1 LADQATDTASAAL
14 LRKHLDEAYRL
25 VDWLYQDRRE
35 TDVRDIAH
43 KALKQIKEAMLLASL
58 PAPATDSTALLKRLR
73 FDFIDGLDGA
83 ILPEDDRRFVKECLD
98 QAIANYVKALASLP
112 APAAPADP
120 DAPYICPHCSHAGV
134 VMPFLTL
141 EAAGRHLDTCKNRIA
156 APAAPE
162 KPPE

>member
-1 LADQATDTASAAL
+1 MAPGSRSPGCSSSARRAAPTCGCSAPRMPRTGSASRGAGSTWASLRCARPYDKEGSLADQATDTASAAL

-83 ILPEDDRRFVKECLD
+83 ILPED
-98 QAIANYVKALASLP
+98 
-112 APAAPADP
+112 
-120 DAPYICPHCSHAGV
+120 
-134 VMPFLTL
+134 
-141 EAAGRHLDTCKNRIA
+141 
-156 APAAPE
+156 
-162 KPPE
+162 